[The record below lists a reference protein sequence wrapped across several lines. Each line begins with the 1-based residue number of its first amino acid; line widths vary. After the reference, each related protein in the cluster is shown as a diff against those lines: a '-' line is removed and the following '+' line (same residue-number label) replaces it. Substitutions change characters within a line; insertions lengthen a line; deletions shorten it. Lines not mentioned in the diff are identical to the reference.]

1 MKNGIVCKV
10 WNISGDSEKKSS
22 SSQIKDS
29 IGYILNDEKTEIKLS
44 EENISSFNSKQ
55 LGRECKYIEND
66 IKTVEGAYVGSRN
79 LTTTDISEA
88 VQEMMNVKQF
98 YEKMNGRAALHG
110 IISLPVEES
119 DIERSADLM
128 ALCNDVLA
136 EIFPNHQAVFAV
148 HTNTENLHIHFI
160 VNSVGLDGRKIH
172 QPKNFV
178 RDVLHPSVNKHA
190 EKYGFTPNSEWNKEV
205 KIENLNYVEIKMN
218 LRSMIDIAIE
228 NADNIEDFIKN
239 MELAGADVRIGK
251 FISIK
256 TEDMNKAVRSY
267 QLGTNYTKDSII
279 ERIQTRKQAF
289 ESIQIN
295 SYVNLKETAKD
306 IFSPNTNEMK
316 KYKNMSPTEKK
327 EVIKKLKLG
336 QNPWRIHQTTKW
348 QLKNISD
355 DLNMA
360 YRARDYLKKYSI
372 DGSAENALN
381 RILEIKK
388 MLSTEKKELKERFQL
403 YKPMVDIYREMQLI
417 ERKAYLYEHEGVQE
431 YRTEYEKYRE
441 LTRRLKNGYGK
452 TVEDVKNIIDEY
464 NNQLIYA
471 NAQLEELSLEYRE
484 IKKFFKVKATDKIE
498 NSLIDLIGLS
508 KNQQMAR
515 KGVFDADISYVC
527 SPDNPNIVVKIVK
540 SPYVDS
546 SGHTKENVSVSV
558 LSKYGEV
565 FESCDLKDSNKEFR
579 EFITK
584 IEKEYDFTNC
594 QSFKDITLAS
604 TFIDGC
610 KSSSSEKVSNIKSS
624 KQTDLKKER
633 KSYSFTQ
640 AVNLLST
647 KNKKGIYV
655 ITNSL
660 NPNYMGVVS
669 SSNESISIKILDNN
683 GVEQEEFIIPSF
695 KDRNSEGYSIITTM
709 MDKYGFSDSI
719 YAFDDLETAKGYKA
733 ENNKKNNR

>member
-44 EENISSFNSKQ
+44 EETISSFNSKQ

-79 LTTTDISEA
+79 LTTTDIAEA
-88 VQEMMNVKQF
+88 VREMMNVKKF

-128 ALCNDVLA
+128 SLCNDVLA

-160 VNSVGLDGRKIH
+160 VNSVGLDGKKIH

-178 RDVLHPSVNKHA
+178 CDVLHPSINKYA
-190 EKYGFTPNSEWNKEV
+190 EKYGFTPNNEWNKEAKNV
-205 KIENLNYVEIKMN
+205 DLNYVEIKMN
-218 LRSMIDIAIE
+218 LRSLIDIAIE
-228 NADNIEDFIKN
+228 NSKNIDDFIKN
-239 MELAGADVRIGK
+239 MELAGADIRIGK

-289 ESIQIN
+289 ESLQIN
-295 SYVNLKETAKD
+295 SYVDLKKSAKD
-306 IFSPNTNEMK
+306 IFSPNINEMK
-316 KYKNMSPTEKK
+316 KYKNMSSTEKK
-327 EVIKKLKLG
+327 EVIKKIKLG
-336 QNPWRIHQTTKW
+336 QNPWRIHQSTKW
-348 QLKNISD
+348 QLKNIAD
-355 DLNMA
+355 DLNMT
-360 YRARDYLKKYSI
+360 YRAKDYLKRYSV
-372 DGSAENALN
+372 DGSAESALN
-381 RILEIKK
+381 SILELKK
-388 MLSTEKKELKERFQL
+388 LLSTEKKELKERYQL
-403 YKPMVDIYREMQLI
+403 YKPMFDLYREMQLI

-441 LTRRLKNGYGK
+441 LTRRIKNGYGRN
-452 TVEDVKNIIDEY
+452 VEEVKKIIDEY

-484 IKKFFKVKATDKIE
+484 IKKYFKLKATDKIE
-498 NSLIDLIGLS
+498 KSLSVLIGLS
-508 KNQQMAR
+508 DSQQMAR
-515 KGVFDADISYVC
+515 KGVFDADVSYVC
-527 SPDNPNIVVKIVK
+527 SPNNPKIVVKIVK
-540 SPYVDS
+540 SPYIDS
-546 SGHTKENVSVSV
+546 TGHTKENISVSV

-565 FESCDLKDSNKEFR
+565 FESYDLKDGTKEFR
-579 EFITK
+579 KYITK
-584 IEKEYDFTNC
+584 IEKEYDFKNC

-604 TFIDGC
+604 AFVDEC
-610 KSSSSEKVSNIKSS
+610 KSNLSSEKVATKEV
-624 KQTDLKKER
+624 KKIDSQKDR
-633 KSYSFTQ
+633 QSYSFTQ
-640 AVNLLST
+640 AINLLST
-647 KNKKGIYV
+647 KEKKGIYV
-655 ITNSL
+655 ITNSF

-669 SSNESISIKILDNN
+669 SSKEKISIKILDHN
-683 GVEQEEFIIPSF
+683 GIEQEEFIIPSF
-695 KDRNSEGYSIITTM
+695 RERNSEGYAIITNV

-719 YAFDDLETAKGYKA
+719 YAFDDLEAAKGYKA
-733 ENNKKNNR
+733 ENSKKINR